1 MEVVMTTSL
10 WSLTGGNKLR
20 GRLYCRNLTI
30 ILLWLLMNCWYF
42 TFYRCHGTL
51 RLGPAIFWP
60 VVSCLPLTDILY
72 SEKLSREKTFMKFS
86 P

>member
-30 ILLWLLMNCWYF
+30 TNIAMAVDELLVFYIL
-42 TFYRCHGTL
+42 
-51 RLGPAIFWP
+51 
-60 VVSCLPLTDILY
+60 
-72 SEKLSREKTFMKFS
+72 
-86 P
+86 